1 MGARL
6 TLSLRAYTYVAYAAL
21 ATLVLIVLSGA
32 GVRLTG
38 SGLGCPSWPDCRGTF
53 LPELSSHVWIEYGNR
68 LFSSVVGVACLA
80 AGVLAYRVRP
90 RRADLLRP
98 ASVLAGGVVAQGLL
112 GGLTVA
118 LDLSWPVVIA
128 HYLLSMT
135 LLLAATILVWRV
147 RGAVPGRADRPVAL
161 AVRALVVFGG
171 VVIVAGTFATA
182 AGPHAG
188 GAGTGDVVER
198 LDAFGAGTLKDLI
211 HLHGHMAAALGVAA
225 IALWLLAL
233 VRGADGRLM
242 RPLTAVCL
250 LLGVQGVV
258 GLIQYYNALPAEVV
272 WVHASLPALLWV
284 LLVWSWHA
292 AGSPSAVPVT
302 PRASGRAWRST
313 RARPPRSH
321 APGRP
326 ERPSGTA
333 S

>member
-1 MGARL
+1 MGDRL

-21 ATLVLIVLSGA
+21 TTLVLIVLSGA

-68 LFSSVVGVACLA
+68 LFSSVVGIACLT
-80 AGVLAYRVRP
+80 AGVLAFRVRP
-90 RRADLLRP
+90 RRPDLRWP
-98 ASVLAGGVVAQGLL
+98 AGVLAGGVVAQGLL

-147 RGAVPGRADRPVAL
+147 RGEAGAGADRPVAW
-161 AVRALVVFGG
+161 ATRALVAFGG
-171 VVIVAGTFATA
+171 LVIVAGTFATA

-188 GAGTGDVVER
+188 GAGTGDVVRR
-198 LDAFGAGTLKDLI
+198 LDAFGAGTLKTLI
-211 HLHGHMAAALGVAA
+211 HLHGHMAAGMGIAALV
-225 IALWLLAL
+225 LWGFAR
-233 VRGADGRLM
+233 VRGAGGALM

-250 LLGVQGVV
+250 LIGAQGVV
-258 GLIQYYNALPAEVV
+258 GLVQYHNALPAELV
-272 WVHASLPALLWV
+272 WIHASLPALLWV
-284 LLVWSWHA
+284 ALVWSWHA
-292 AGSPSAVPVT
+292 AGPVT
-302 PRASGRAWRST
+302 VAATPPASDRAWSRT
-313 RARPPRSH
+313 RARPPLSP
-321 APGRP
+321 APGHP